1 MIAITLWS
9 QLAAQKRTSS
19 IRRLNFLRHNPDPST
34 NYREIAVTEPK
45 YLVPEAI
52 RVAAKHGEL
61 VVFVGAGVS
70 VLCGS
75 PTWEGFANAVIDAI
89 EEPARLSFLEVE
101 QLRAIQDPRRRLSIA
116 MDLAEGANVNLG
128 YEEIL
133 HPKGGKDL
141 GLETYRL
148 LSALNPVFITTNY
161 DKWFDHAPPPSLSG
175 GAGAPSEPVA
185 PRQRMLVVGP
195 DQFSTD
201 LLFDR
206 GAVFHLHGR
215 CTEPRSMVISL
226 RQYISHYSNPRV
238 IAFLQEVFSK
248 WTVLFVGYGLAELE
262 ILEYVIRAGAASKG
276 SFARLPHYILY
287 PYRSSEAAQ
296 TRFIERYF
304 EKQCNVGVIKYPID
318 ENGWGEL
325 RNVLREWQPQ
335 IDVRDASTIEKQTYL
350 DRQIEEEDSAARR
363 SSAIRLVLRH
373 PDLQP
378 YFFNRIASPIW
389 LDDLY
394 DEGLLNPASSSP
406 PTPEESTSM
415 PTTHV
420 APRWPPGAYLE
431 RIASHVAGPQAEKV
445 MSVVRACTD
454 DAERKGIDN
463 WVTNWNL
470 AQTFSRLEIDA
481 LRDDDAR
488 LVRTW
493 LGGNF
498 NADMIVRTIGLELL
512 PRLLASGG
520 PKERVITLDLI
531 ALLTAASANS
541 GSRGRRR
548 AVTGDYWIRETL
560 HASAN
565 EIGRRFGED
574 GVLALCESLKAAIGT
589 PEDDARSYWRRSA
602 IEDHEQDR
610 HHDDLQNTLIDAVRD
625 ASLGCLAVDP
635 SSGRRLVETLLQE
648 SHPTLVRIGIHLCG
662 ERFGDVGDLF
672 WTEFRPSWFGDTAY
686 WHEVYWYLRKG
697 FSRFTGLQRQRYLD
711 EVEGFRGD
719 WADEGRSEEFDA
731 RHRIDLLHPAKGLGD
746 RDVDERYAR
755 LVAEHGVPREHVD
768 FHFYS
773 SAGWVGDESPIE
785 LAELRE
791 KTAAQLLGF
800 LREFEPS
807 NGWDQP
813 TRRGL
818 ASTLSELVRADEE
831 AFATRLGPFVEMLP
845 VYQHGV
851 IKGLAGR
858 WRDKKSIDWAASLAF
873 ASAVLAKPG
882 FFRAE
887 VSDDAG
893 SDEPDT
899 RWVTGDILDLISVG
913 ISDDDRAMPRDLLPQ
928 ALQIAKTVIEALPPK
943 PADDADDAVS
953 RAINNPRGRA
963 IELVIR
969 LLLHASRSASEA
981 TSPAIGWEQV
991 SDLFDRELVSSEA
1004 GRNADFAAHAGTY
1017 IANLHYLAPTWVEEN
1032 FDRLFST
1039 TNDEA
1044 WSCAAQGFAY
1054 QRYSYDWL
1062 YQRLRGGGHLA
1073 RMLADEELPDS
1084 VGEKALQFIMLAY
1097 LGGREPLEGEG
1108 SELIQGILRELRPEV
1123 ISQLCWF
1130 VWTLHGDLDDE
1141 ARARVRDLWL
1151 AASARIVGDEA
1162 SHAVALSNLN
1172 LLASAL
1178 TNLDDQITDA
1188 WKQAAPYA
1196 DDAHHAPHMVK
1207 DFARIAPTHPR
1218 PVAEIFLAALDRF
1231 VPTYDEEDIV
1241 SCVKTIAHAGQ
1252 RDLAETICQTYAD
1265 KGSTM
1270 LNETYREIRS

>member
-1 MIAITLWS
+1 MIE
-9 QLAAQKRTSS
+9 
-19 IRRLNFLRHNPDPST
+19 P
-34 NYREIAVTEPK
+34 NYP
-45 YLVPEAI
+45 VPEAI
-52 RVAAKHGEL
+52 RDAAKHGEL

-75 PTWEGFANAVIDAI
+75 PTWEGFANAVIDAV
-89 EEPARLSFLEVE
+89 EEPAKLSFLEVE

-116 MDLAEGANVNLG
+116 MDLAEGANVDLG

-161 DKWFDHAPPPSLSG
+161 DKWFDHAPPPSLSKG
-175 GAGAPSEPVA
+175 VGAPSKSVA
-185 PRQRMLVVGP
+185 PRQRRLVVGP
-195 DQFSTD
+195 DQFNSD

-262 ILEYVIRAGAASKG
+262 ILEYVIRAGASSKG
-276 SFARLPHYILY
+276 RSARLSHYILY

-296 TRFIERYF
+296 TRFIESYF

-373 PDLQP
+373 PGLQP
-378 YFFNRIASPIW
+378 YFFNRITSPIW

-394 DEGLLNPASSSP
+394 DEGLLDPAGNSP
-406 PTPEESTSM
+406 PTLEENTSE
-415 PTTHV
+415 PTTYV
-420 APRWPPGAYLE
+420 APKWPPGAYLE
-431 RIASHVAGPQAEKV
+431 RIASHVTGPQAEKV
-445 MSVVRACTD
+445 MSVVRACTE
-454 DAERKGIDN
+454 DAERRGIDN
-463 WVTNWNL
+463 WLTNWSL
-470 AQTFSRLEIDA
+470 AQTFSRVEIDA

-498 NADMIVRTIGLELL
+498 NADMIVRTIGLDLL
-512 PRLLASGG
+512 PRLLASCG

-531 ALLTAASANS
+531 AILTAASTGS
-541 GSRGRRR
+541 GSRGRGR
-548 AVTGDYWIRETL
+548 AVTGDYWLRETF

-574 GVLALCESLKAAIGT
+574 AILALCESLKAAIGT
-589 PEDDARSYWRRSA
+589 PEDDTHSNWRRSA

-672 WTEFRPSWFGDTAY
+672 WTEFRSSWFRDNAY

-697 FSRFTGLQRQRYLD
+697 FSRFTRLQRQRYLS
-711 EVEGFRGD
+711 EVDGFRGD
-719 WADEGRSEEFDA
+719 WADESRSEQFDA
-731 RHRIDLLHPAKGLGD
+731 SHRIDLLHPAKGLGD
-746 RDVDERYAR
+746 PDVDDRYAR
-755 LVAEHGVPREHVD
+755 LVAEHGVPREHID
-768 FHFYS
+768 FHYYS
-773 SAGWVGDESPIE
+773 SAGWVGDQSPVD
-785 LAELRE
+785 LAELRDMTPE
-791 KTAAQLLGF
+791 QLLAF
-800 LREFEPS
+800 LREFEPGD
-807 NGWDQP
+807 GWNHP

-818 ASTLSELVRADEE
+818 AGTLSELVRADQK
-831 AFATRLGPFVEMLP
+831 AFATRLGPFLAMRP

-851 IKGLAGR
+851 IKGLADR

-873 ASAVLAKPG
+873 ASKVIANSG
-882 FFRAE
+882 FFQPD
-887 VSDDAG
+887 VGDDAA
-893 SDEPDT
+893 SDEPGAQ
-899 RWVTGDILDLISVG
+899 WVISDILDLISVG
-913 ISDDDRAMPRDLLPQ
+913 ISDDDHAMPSELLPE
-928 ALQIAKTVIEALPPK
+928 ALQIVKTVIETSPPK
-943 PADDADDAVS
+943 PADGADDAVS

-963 IELVIR
+963 IDLVIR
-969 LLLHASRSASEA
+969 LLLHASRSATED
-981 TSPAIGWEQV
+981 TSPAIGWDLV
-991 SDLFDRELVSSEA
+991 LVLFDRELALSEA
-1004 GRNADFAAHAGTY
+1004 GQNADFAAHAGTY
-1017 IANLHYLAPTWVEEN
+1017 IANLHYLAPAWVDEN
-1032 FDRLFST
+1032 FDRIFST
-1039 TNDEA
+1039 TNEEA
-1044 WSCAAQGFAY
+1044 WACAAQGFAY

-1062 YQRLRGGGHLA
+1062 YRRLRDGGHLA
-1073 RMLADEELPDS
+1073 RMLANKQLPDS
-1084 VGEKALQFIMLAY
+1084 VAEKALQFIMLAY
-1097 LGGREPLEGEG
+1097 LAGHEPLEGDG
-1108 SELIQGILRELRPEV
+1108 SDLIQGILRQMKPEV
-1123 ISQLCWF
+1123 VSQLCWF
-1130 VWTLHGDLDDE
+1130 VWTLHGELDDA

-1151 AASARIVGDEA
+1151 AASARIAGDEA
-1162 SHAVALSNLN
+1162 SHALALSNLN
-1172 LLASAL
+1172 LLASPLNA
-1178 TNLDDQITDA
+1178 LDDETVDA

-1196 DDAHHAPHMVK
+1196 NDAHHAPHMVK
-1207 DFARIAPTHPR
+1207 DFARLAPTHPR
-1218 PVAEIFLAALDRF
+1218 AVGEIFLASLERF
-1231 VPTYDEEDIV
+1231 VPTYDEKDIV
-1241 SCVKTIAHAGQ
+1241 SCVKSIARTGQ
-1252 RDLAETICQTYAD
+1252 LELAETICRTYAD

-1270 LNETYREIRS
+1270 LNETYRDIRF

>member
-1 MIAITLWS
+1 MI
-9 QLAAQKRTSS
+9 
-19 IRRLNFLRHNPDPST
+19 
-34 NYREIAVTEPK
+34 EPK
-45 YLVPEAI
+45 YQVPEAI
-52 RVAAKHGEL
+52 RDAAKHGEL

-75 PTWEGFANAVIDAI
+75 PTWEGFANAVIDAV
-89 EEPARLSFLEVE
+89 EEPAKLSFLEVE

-116 MDLAEGANVNLG
+116 MDLAEGANVDLG

-161 DKWFDHAPPPSLSG
+161 DKWFDHAPPPPLSK
-175 GAGAPSEPVA
+175 GAGTPNEPVA
-185 PRQRMLVVGP
+185 PRLRRLVVGP
-195 DQFSTD
+195 DQFNTD

-262 ILEYVIRAGAASKG
+262 ILEYVIRAGASSKG
-276 SFARLPHYILY
+276 SSAGLPHYILY

-296 TRFIERYF
+296 TRFIESYF

-318 ENGWGEL
+318 DNGWGEL

-335 IDVRDASTIEKQTYL
+335 IDVRDASTIEKQDYL
-350 DRQIEEEDSAARR
+350 DRQIEEEGSAARR
-363 SSAIRLVLRH
+363 RSAIRLVLRH

-378 YFFNRIASPIW
+378 YFFNRITSSIW

-394 DEGLLNPASSSP
+394 DEGLLNPAGNYP
-406 PTPEESTSM
+406 PTPEESTSA
-415 PTTHV
+415 PTAYV
-420 APRWPPGAYLE
+420 ASKWPPGAYLE
-431 RIASHVAGPQAEKV
+431 RIASHVTGPQAEKV
-445 MSVVRACTD
+445 MSIVRACTD
-454 DAERKGIDN
+454 DADRRGIDH
-463 WVTNWNL
+463 WVTSWNL
-470 AQTFSRLEIDA
+470 AQAFSRVEIDA

-493 LGGNF
+493 LGGKF

-531 ALLTAASANS
+531 PLLTAANA
-541 GSRGRRR
+541 GSEARGRRQ
-548 AVTGDYWIRETL
+548 AVTGDYWVRETL

-565 EIGRRFGED
+565 EIGRRFGVD
-574 GVLALCESLKAAIGT
+574 VVLALCGSLKAAIGT
-589 PEDDARSYWRRSA
+589 PEDDARSNWRRSA

-672 WTEFRPSWFGDTAY
+672 WTVFRTSWFGDTAY

-697 FSRFTGLQRQRYLD
+697 FSRFTGLQRQRYMD

-719 WADEGRSEEFDA
+719 WADESRSEQFDA

-746 RDVDERYAR
+746 PEVEDRYAR
-755 LVAEHGVPREHVD
+755 LVGEHGAPREHVD
-768 FHFYS
+768 FHNYS
-773 SAGWVGDESPIE
+773 SAGWVGDQSPVD

-791 KTAAQLLGF
+791 MTSEQLLVF
-800 LREFEPS
+800 LREFEPGD
-807 NGWDQP
+807 GWDQP

-818 ASTLSELVRADEE
+818 ADTLSELVRADEN
-831 AFATRLGPFVEMLP
+831 AFSTRLGPFVAIRP

-851 IKGLAGR
+851 IKGLAAR
-858 WRDKKSIDWAASLAF
+858 WRDKKSIDWTASLAF
-873 ASAVLAKPG
+873 ASEVLANSG
-882 FFRAE
+882 FFQHE
-887 VSDDAG
+887 VGDDAA
-893 SDEPDT
+893 SDEPG
-899 RWVTGDILDLISVG
+899 RQWVTGDILDLISVG
-913 ISDDDRAMPRDLLPQ
+913 MSDDDRAMPSELLPA
-928 ALQIAKTVIEALPPK
+928 ALQIAKTVIEKLPPN
-943 PADDADDAVS
+943 AANDVDDAVS

-969 LLLHASRSASEA
+969 LLLHASRSASENA
-981 TSPAIGWEQV
+981 SPAIGWGLV
-991 SDLFDRELVSSEA
+991 SDLFDRELALSE
-1004 GRNADFAAHAGTY
+1004 GGQNADFAAHAGTY
-1017 IANLHYLAPTWVEEN
+1017 IANLHYLAPAWVEEN
-1032 FDRLFST
+1032 FDRLFSA
-1039 TNDEA
+1039 TNDKA
-1044 WSCAAQGFAY
+1044 WACAAQGFAY

-1062 YQRLRGGGHLA
+1062 YRRLRDGGHLA
-1073 RMLADEELPDS
+1073 RMLADEQLRDS
-1084 VGEKALQFIMLAY
+1084 VAEKALQFIMLAY
-1097 LGGREPLEGEG
+1097 LAGREPLEGEG
-1108 SELIQGILRELRPEV
+1108 SDLIQGILHQMKPKV
-1123 ISQLCWF
+1123 VSQLCWF
-1130 VWTLHGDLDDE
+1130 VWNLHGDLDDE
-1141 ARARVRDLWL
+1141 ARARARDLWL
-1151 AASARIVGDEA
+1151 AASARIAGEEA

-1172 LLASAL
+1172 LLVSAL
-1178 TNLDDQITDA
+1178 NALDDKTVEA

-1196 DDAHHAPHMVK
+1196 NDAHHAPHLVK
-1207 DFARIAPTHPR
+1207 DFARLAPTYPR
-1218 PVAEIFLAALDRF
+1218 SVGEIFLASLERF

-1241 SCVKTIAHAGQ
+1241 SCVKSIARAGQ
-1252 RDLAETICQTYAD
+1252 LDLAEAICRTYAD

-1270 LNETYREIRS
+1270 LNEAYREIRSEARE